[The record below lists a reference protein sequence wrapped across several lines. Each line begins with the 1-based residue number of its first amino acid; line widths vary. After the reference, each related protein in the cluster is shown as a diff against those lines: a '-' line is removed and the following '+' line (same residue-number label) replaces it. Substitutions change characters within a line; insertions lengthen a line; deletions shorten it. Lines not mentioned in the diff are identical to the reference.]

1 MKKRLEELSEKE
13 FRKFFILGKATW
25 WQLAYRTKWLIRKS
39 KELWIKVTFDKKWNR
54 YIVWIHQTLLTWR
67 RLENPYIIENS
78 FKEAINHLVD
88 KQLYKTTD
96 SKAENIKRLR
106 NKKYYIYYRFCTDL
120 KLFIFN
126 LIKDYYDN

>member
-13 FRKFFILGKATW
+13 FREFFILGKATW

-67 RLENPYIIENS
+67 RLENPYIMESS

-88 KQLYKTTD
+88 KKLYNNDDIRIENFKRL
-96 SKAENIKRLR
+96 KNIKW
-106 NKKYYIYYRFCTDL
+106 YIYYWFCTDL

-126 LIKDYYDN
+126 LIKNYYDN